1 MSLSK
6 GYTQGSTRCRS
17 LPTAGVFVFA
27 VAVVGFALTAH
38 REEWWIVRYAFL
50 LLSGTGLLTA
60 WLLLENPSGV
70 ILGEARLPYLP
81 LRIVVVSSLGF
92 FAAAGYRL
100 LIGDAP
106 ILPRLCWFAVPA
118 VTVGF
123 TEEILWRGWIQGA
136 LSPSWGALPAVFVST
151 LSHTLYKTALFVFP
165 PEGISASQP
174 NNLALLAF
182 LTFGGGLGIG
192 FLRVRQGSVAGP
204 VVCHMVFDLFV
215 YGDRAVAPWWVC

>member
-1 MSLSK
+1 MKSQCSMR
-6 GYTQGSTRCRS
+6 YAR
-17 LPTAGVFVFA
+17 LPIAGVLVFVI
-27 VAVVGFALTAH
+27 AVVGFALTAH

-60 WLLLENPSGV
+60 WLLMEDPSGA
-70 ILGEARLPYLP
+70 ILGKARLPYLP
-81 LRIVVVSSLGF
+81 IRIVVVSSLGF

-118 VTVGF
+118 VIVGF
-123 TEEILWRGWIQGA
+123 TEEILWRGWIQGT
-136 LSPSWGALPAVFVST
+136 LSPAWGTLPAVFVSAV
-151 LSHTLYKTALFVFP
+151 SHTLYKMALFAFP
-165 PEGISASQP
+165 PDGISAHQP
-174 NNLALLAF
+174 NDLALLAF
-182 LTFGGGLGIG
+182 LTFGVGLGIG

-215 YGDRAVAPWWVC
+215 YGDRTVAPWWVC